1 MRYHQV
7 IMFAFAFFAVVASLG
22 AQSTISGYVTGV
34 VSDPSNAVVNNASVT
49 LKNSDTSFTQSAK
62 SGSDGVFRFEYVP
75 PGNYNLS
82 VTATG
87 FRTAEQTIAVT
98 VGQSTT
104 ANIQLAV
111 GSSASTVVIAGE
123 SNPIQTE
130 NGDITTNYNE
140 TQIQL
145 APNPGADI
153 TYVAQTAPGAVMNT
167 QSGGGNFSVF
177 GLPGYSE

>member
-1 MRYHQV
+1 MRYQRV
-7 IMFAFAFFAVVASLG
+7 IVIVFALLAFAASLR

-34 VSDPSNAVVNNASVT
+34 VSDPSNAVVSNASVT
-49 LKNSDTSFTQSAK
+49 FKNLDTSFTQTAST
-62 SGSDGVFRFEYVP
+62 GSDGVFHFGYVP
-75 PGNYNLS
+75 PGKYKLS

-87 FRTAEQTIAVT
+87 FSTAEQSIEVT

-104 ANIQLAV
+104 ANVQLTV
-111 GSSASTVVIAGE
+111 GSSASTVVIEGE

-145 APNPGADI
+145 VPNPGADI

-167 QSGGGNFSVF
+167 QSGGGNF
-177 GLPGYSE
+177 